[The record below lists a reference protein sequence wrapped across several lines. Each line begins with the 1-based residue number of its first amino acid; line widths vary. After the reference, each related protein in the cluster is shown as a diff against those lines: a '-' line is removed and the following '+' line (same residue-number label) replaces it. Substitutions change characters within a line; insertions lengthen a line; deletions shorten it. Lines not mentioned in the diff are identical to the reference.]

1 MPFSLSKDT
10 MMELIEDSPALNTLK
25 NQYTPDEIWEYL
37 EDKDAITD
45 DEELFNALMAV
56 MYATRPKGVL

>member
-1 MPFSLSKDT
+1 MFTLTPDV

-25 NQYTPDEIWEYL
+25 NQYTQDEIWSML
-37 EDKDAITD
+37 EDKDQITD

>member
-1 MPFSLSKDT
+1 MAFKLTRET
-10 MMELIEDSPALNTLK
+10 MMELVEDSPALNTLK
-25 NQYTPDEIWEYL
+25 NQYEPDEIWELL
-37 EDKDAITD
+37 EDKDQITD